1 MKSSVRSPT
10 VIKQYW
16 RKTLRPNHLIK
27 IRAIGRIAAIAAIAG
42 IIGIE
47 NPNFVVSVIPG
58 SVSIVFYWN
67 IVVFVIPVMVFV
79 THKLGNADRHYEN
92 NEF

>member
-1 MKSSVRSPT
+1 MRSPT
-10 VIKQYW
+10 VIKQYC
-16 RKTLRPNHLIK
+16 RKTLLRNHLIK
-27 IRAIGRIAAIAAIAG
+27 IRAVGRIPAIAAIAG

-47 NPNFVVSVIPG
+47 NPNFVVSVMPG

-67 IVVFVIPVMVFV
+67 FVVFVMPGMVFV
-79 THKLGNADRHYEN
+79 ILKLGNADRHYEN